1 MRRRK
6 TCLRTAF
13 LCLKRLTNGLKYAI
27 LLGYRI
33 LGCRQAVRQRTLTPS
48 PVGSNPAG
56 SAKQKSQQ
64 TSLIQ
69 YLSAYLLVFEKHLFA
84 LKLDFLR

>member
-1 MRRRK
+1 
-6 TCLRTAF
+6 
-13 LCLKRLTNGLKYAI
+13 LKIKVSI
-27 LLGYRI
+27 YRNNKANI
-33 LGCRQAVRQRTLTPS
+33 T
-48 PVGSNPAG
+48 GSNPAG

>member
-1 MRRRK
+1 VSGVRISDGSP
-6 TCLRTAF
+6 TAAEEILWRLVF
-13 LCLKRLTNGLKYAI
+13 LIIIKVEYI
-27 LLGYRI
+27 LSR
-33 LGCRQAVRQRTLTPS
+33 RQAVRQRTLTPS

-69 YLSAYLLVFEKHLFA
+69 YLSAYLLVFEKHFFA
-84 LKLDFLR
+84 LKLDFLL

>member
-6 TCLRTAF
+6 TCLRAAF

-27 LLGYRI
+27 LLGYQI

-56 SAKQKSQQ
+56 SAMEQALAILCKC
-64 TSLIQ
+64 
-69 YLSAYLLVFEKHLFA
+69 LFQ
-84 LKLDFLR
+84 L